1 MKSEPPSE
9 DPVRSE
15 ANTDEGVLHAL
26 LRRLA
31 AQAAPSAQLPS
42 LSELAALMPERLSW
56 QRLNALRLLSAQQ
69 RMVLGQL
76 GEGMANKAIAHRMGV
91 TEKTIEY
98 HCDIVRKRLGIKERT
113 ELAAFAGLL
122 SATRDSY

>member
-1 MKSEPPSE
+1 MTADRVPASGAPDAGSG
-9 DPVRSE
+9 E
-15 ANTDEGVLHAL
+15 AMLRAL
-26 LRRLA
+26 LGQLA

-42 LSELAALMPERLSW
+42 LAQLAALMPERLSW

-113 ELAAFAGLL
+113 QLAAFAGLL